1 MGIEARELRIGNLVK
16 LYRKPEDQEMTTHEI
31 YGIPFIDEWNSYC
44 VELTDGF
51 VCAVGGVCG
60 IPLTEEWLLKF
71 GFTKKIESETLTV
84 FWIGHNKLTHD
95 YLFEVKHI
103 EGYPFFYRNGTH
115 AIHYVHQIQ
124 NLYYALTNQELT
136 IKE

>member
-1 MGIEARELRIGNLVK
+1 MHAIELRVGNLV
-16 LYRKPEDQEMTTHEI
+16 LYRDKIFEI
-31 YGIPFIDEWNSYC
+31 LSIGNTSSATYNSFYVDLDSDILDEHYKGIDIEEINPIQ
-44 VELTDGF
+44 
-51 VCAVGGVCG
+51 
-60 IPLTEEWLLKF
+60 LTEEWLLKL
-71 GFTKKIESETLTV
+71 GFTKKIDSETLTV

-95 YLFEVKHI
+95 YLFEVKYI

-115 AIHYVHQIQ
+115 AIHHVHQLQ